1 MSFDIDL
8 IEQGLKPSPTT
19 REAMKS
25 IEDMAPGDYEIY
37 AENLVL
43 IVEEGKAV
51 MTKMGISSMLHSGD
65 SMAGI
70 YTAAGDLVTSVCG
83 TYLHTVTGQIPVK
96 FIIKHFKDDPTVQ
109 INEGDVYYCNEAI
122 YGGIHNPDQFAIMP
136 IFSEGE
142 LIAWTVVGA
151 HQSETGGKEP
161 GGEITT
167 AITRHD
173 EGMKLTPIKIG
184 EGYQLKADLLKMMEN
199 FMSRAPRMQVT
210 DVKARV
216 AACDRV
222 RIRMQNLAKKKGN
235 RFLATLF
242 LRQIKESADGARK
255 RIQEWND
262 GTYRHVV
269 FIDTTGSETSL
280 LRVPVALHKKG
291 DRITIDLTGTSPEH
305 EGSFQ
310 SLAPCVRA
318 HCAHYLYEF
327 PFHDF
332 PISAGSMDPIDY
344 IIPFGTIMDPDPE
357 AAISCSPITASAA
370 FPLLAVVFSK
380 MMFDSPQRDLVCGF
394 ASSNSAAP
402 MITCVN
408 QHGAKIV
415 DFMAFPLNAWGLA
428 ARYGEDGVD
437 VFGFPHAP
445 WGKGPDVEDVE
456 RAFPVLH
463 LYQKSMPD
471 SGGYGKHRGGIGL
484 TVAYTVHQA
493 PYAVFTATAK
503 ESKFPTTCGLF
514 GGYSQ
519 TVVPAIRVVDTDVQA
534 LFKDGKTP
542 LPDNDHDILER
553 NPFGGEI
560 IREHQTRPARIVK
573 RGEVI
578 TSSTQGAGGY
588 GDVLERPPEKVME
601 DLRAKALTHWAAEN
615 VYKVAYN
622 RETLKVDIEGTGRL
636 RKAERENR
644 LARGK
649 PCHEFVEEWSKKRP
663 HPQALKFYGTWPD
676 AQKNRE
682 VIRI

>member
-8 IEQGLKPSPTT
+8 IEEGLKPSKAA

-25 IEDMAPGDYEIY
+25 IGDLPPGDYEIY
-37 AENLVL
+37 SENLVL
-43 IVEEGKAV
+43 IAEEGKAV

-70 YTAAGDLVTSVCG
+70 YTADGDLVNSVCG

-96 FIIKHFKDDPTVQ
+96 FILKYFKDDPSVQ

-136 IFSEGE
+136 IFHDDE
-142 LIAWTVVGA
+142 LTAWAVVGA

-167 AITRHD
+167 AVTRHD

-184 EGYQLKADLLKMMEN
+184 ENYQLKADLLKMMEN

-216 AACDRV
+216 AACDRI
-222 RIRMQNLAKKKGN
+222 RIRMQNLAEKKGN
-235 RFLATLF
+235 DFLHTLF
-242 LRQIKESADGARK
+242 LKLIKESAEGARK
-255 RIQEWND
+255 RISEWND

-269 FIDTTGSETSL
+269 FIDTTGAEASL
-280 LRVPVALHKKG
+280 LRVPLAVHKKG
-291 DRITIDLTGTSPEH
+291 DSLVIDLTGTSPEH

-310 SLAPCVRA
+310 SLAPSVRA
-318 HCAHYLYEF
+318 HSAHYLYVF

-344 IIPFGTIMDPDPE
+344 IIPHGSIMDPDPE
-357 AAISCSPITASAA
+357 AAISCSPITASAV
-370 FPLLAVVFSK
+370 FPLLAVAFSK

-394 ASSNSAAP
+394 ASSNSSAP

-408 QHGAKIV
+408 QHGAKLV

-445 WGKGPDVEDVE
+445 WGKGPDVEDIE
-456 RAFPVLH
+456 STFPVLH
-463 LYQKSMPD
+463 LYQKTMPD
-471 SGGYGKHRGGIGL
+471 TCGYGKYRGGVGL
-484 TVAYTVHQA
+484 ALAYIVHHVNH
-493 PYAVFTATAK
+493 AVFTATSK

-514 GGYSQ
+514 GGYSE
-519 TVVPAIRVVDTDVQA
+519 TVVPAIRVVNTDAQS
-534 LFKDGKTP
+534 LLKEGKIP
-542 LPDNDHDILER
+542 LPDNDYDILEN

-573 RGEVI
+573 KGEVI

-588 GDVLERPPEKVME
+588 GDILERPPEKVME
-601 DLRAKALTHWAAEN
+601 DVAGKAITHWTAKN
-615 VYKVAYN
+615 VYKVVYDE
-622 RETLKVDIEGTGRL
+622 ETLKVGGEETERL
-636 RKAERENR
+636 RKAEREAR

-649 PCHEFVEEWSKKRP
+649 PYHEFVKEWSGKRP
-663 HPQALKFYGTWPD
+663 HPQALKYYGSWPD
-676 AQKNRE
+676 AEKNRE

>member
-8 IEQGLKPSPTT
+8 IEQGLKPSHAT

-25 IEDMAPGDYEIY
+25 IEAMVPGDYEIY

-70 YTAAGDLVTSVCG
+70 YTADGDLVTSVCG

-96 FIIKHFKDDPTVQ
+96 FIIKYFKDDPTVQ
-109 INEGDVYYCNEAI
+109 VNEGDVYYCNEAI

-142 LIAWTVVGA
+142 LVAWTVVGA

-216 AACDRV
+216 AACDRI

-310 SLAPCVRA
+310 SPGPVR
-318 HCAHYLYEF
+318 
-327 PFHDF
+327 
-332 PISAGSMDPIDY
+332 SG
-344 IIPFGTIMDPDPE
+344 
-357 AAISCSPITASAA
+357 
-370 FPLLAVVFSK
+370 PL
-380 MMFDSPQRDLVCGF
+380 R
-394 ASSNSAAP
+394 
-402 MITCVN
+402 
-408 QHGAKIV
+408 
-415 DFMAFPLNAWGLA
+415 
-428 ARYGEDGVD
+428 
-437 VFGFPHAP
+437 
-445 WGKGPDVEDVE
+445 
-456 RAFPVLH
+456 
-463 LYQKSMPD
+463 
-471 SGGYGKHRGGIGL
+471 
-484 TVAYTVHQA
+484 
-493 PYAVFTATAK
+493 
-503 ESKFPTTCGLF
+503 
-514 GGYSQ
+514 
-519 TVVPAIRVVDTDVQA
+519 
-534 LFKDGKTP
+534 P
-542 LPDNDHDILER
+542 LPL
-553 NPFGGEI
+553 
-560 IREHQTRPARIVK
+560 
-573 RGEVI
+573 
-578 TSSTQGAGGY
+578 
-588 GDVLERPPEKVME
+588 
-601 DLRAKALTHWAAEN
+601 
-615 VYKVAYN
+615 
-622 RETLKVDIEGTGRL
+622 
-636 RKAERENR
+636 
-644 LARGK
+644 
-649 PCHEFVEEWSKKRP
+649 
-663 HPQALKFYGTWPD
+663 
-676 AQKNRE
+676 
-682 VIRI
+682 